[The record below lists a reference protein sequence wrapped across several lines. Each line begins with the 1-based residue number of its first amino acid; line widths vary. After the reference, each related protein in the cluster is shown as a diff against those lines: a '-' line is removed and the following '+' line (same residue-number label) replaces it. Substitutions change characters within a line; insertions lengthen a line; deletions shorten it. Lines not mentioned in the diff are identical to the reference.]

1 MKNKDGP
8 GRKTILDKKLFGK
21 IQESILDGNDLRKT
35 AKVCGIEENTLYDWT
50 ANNYL
55 NLADKIDGWKRDRK
69 LRLAERNIEQFLEM
83 DTSGFVQSKLGPVPI
98 ENDPALARIKAD
110 MSKFVAETLGRKD
123 YAKKTETDLTSKG
136 DKISTIGAILS
147 GLDANDSESN
157 G

>member
-55 NLADKIDGWKRDRK
+55 NLADKIDG
-69 LRLAERNIEQFLEM
+69 
-83 DTSGFVQSKLGPVPI
+83 
-98 ENDPALARIKAD
+98 
-110 MSKFVAETLGRKD
+110 
-123 YAKKTETDLTSKG
+123 
-136 DKISTIGAILS
+136 
-147 GLDANDSESN
+147 
-157 G
+157 